1 MATRP
6 QLLSGARGSLKINGT
21 TVAFVTDV
29 SVSIQAQVRPVHT
42 FGAANARSVEPLATG
57 AQVSIG
63 RVFPVSKPDGTAV
76 DTTAVSSSMGFVE
89 PIIGL
94 MLTSEDISVELI
106 DTKTSTTVANIK
118 NCRFAGRTFSV
129 SASQI
134 ANERINLVGI
144 YDAAGGNTPEQIGL

>member
-6 QLLSGARGSLKINGT
+6 QLLSGARGKLKVNGKEI
-21 TVAFVTDV
+21 AFITDV

-42 FGAANARSVEPLATG
+42 FGAANARSIEPLATG

-63 RVFPVSKPDGTAV
+63 RVFPVSKPDGSAV
-76 DTTAVSSSMGFVE
+76 DTNSVSSNMGFVE
-89 PIIGL
+89 PIIAL
-94 MLTSEDISVELI
+94 MLSSSDIEVELT
-106 DTKTSTTVANIK
+106 DRLAGVTVANIK
-118 NCRFAGRTFSV
+118 NCRFAGRTFNV

-144 YDAAGGNTPEQIGL
+144 YDAAGGNTPEQIGI